1 MDSKSFDLSVEE
13 VAGKLRGFIEGRGRG
28 LSTWIRFGDVNLRC
42 LLDGVEFCY
51 REEDLVGRSFEG
63 EEGGTRFKLD
73 RMGQE
78 GFFFVQW

>member
-28 LSTWIRFGDVNLRC
+28 LSAWIRFGDVNLLC

-51 REEDLVGRSFEG
+51 REEDLVGRSFEW

>member
-13 VAGKLRGFIEGRGRG
+13 VAGKLRRFIEGRGRG
-28 LSTWIRFGDVNLRC
+28 LSAWIRFGDVNLRC

-73 RMGQE
+73 RMRQE